1 MTGESKYCVAASVM
15 LNRTTKCAP
24 LVALKTCRV
33 ITVLLTFLV
42 NTEMSRELCACV
54 RALLHPYQLPTVT
67 EGGTQ
72 SCCCFQLLL
81 PLRKI
86 AKIFFLFE
94 F

>member
-42 NTEMSRELCACV
+42 NTEMSRELHACV
-54 RALLHPYQLPTVT
+54 RVCARTSASLSTAH
-67 EGGTQ
+67 
-72 SCCCFQLLL
+72 SH
-81 PLRKI
+81 
-86 AKIFFLFE
+86 
-94 F
+94 